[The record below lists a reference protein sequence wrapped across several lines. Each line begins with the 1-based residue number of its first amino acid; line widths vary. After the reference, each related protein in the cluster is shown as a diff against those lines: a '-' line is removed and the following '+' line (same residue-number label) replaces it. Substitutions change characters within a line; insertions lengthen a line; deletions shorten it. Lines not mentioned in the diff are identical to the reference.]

1 MARKELLFGEFPPG
15 SYEKW
20 EEKINSDLK
29 GVPYETLITKTIEGI
44 DIKPFYHKN
53 DINDLKYLASHPD
66 EFPYNRS
73 SKIQLNDWE
82 IQQDIEVNN
91 FGEANKKAL
100 NALNKGASAISFN
113 IADDLKLDE
122 KNFSILLEG
131 IIIDCIQIE
140 FRSPGREEIIFSLLK
155 QEVQK
160 RNFDPQKINGSLNI
174 DSLGDITT
182 NGSKS
187 AKSTVD
193 YLRISELIKSSSS
206 VFPHLRIIGIN
217 GHIFQNAGS
226 SAVQE
231 LGYSLSKIT
240 EYLHN
245 LTEVGLTIDQ
255 ISPYFQLNFAS
266 GPSYFIEIA
275 KIRAARILFA
285 NLVKAYNPK
294 NKDSEKIFIHSNT
307 SEWNQTVYDPYV
319 NMLRGTTESMSAV
332 LGGVNSISILSFD
345 KSFRET
351 TKFSDRIARNTQIIL
366 KEEAHLDK
374 VVDPSAGS
382 YYLESLTNSIA
393 EKAWELF
400 LEIEQADGYFES
412 LKAGHIQSAI
422 HETAGKRD
430 LNIATRKEILL
441 GTNQYPNP
449 NEKIQEDFIKG
460 KAFPKENDS
469 LEFVINPLRKY
480 RGSKAFEELR
490 LRTELSGKI
499 PSVFILSYGNLTWR
513 KSRAGFSNGYFAC
526 AGYEISAQNSFGNI
540 EEGIKAA
547 NNSNAN
553 IVVFC
558 SSDDEYMNISSED
571 IKKINTGIIPVIA
584 GDPKEKLDHFKSIG
598 IQHFIH
604 MKTNILEKLTV
615 FNQLLG
621 IN

>member
-1 MARKELLFGEFPPG
+1 MVKNKQLFSEFPIV
-15 SYEKW
+15 SSEEW
-20 EEKINSDLK
+20 EEKIHSELK
-29 GVPYETLITKTIEGI
+29 GVPFDKLITKTIEGI

-53 DINDLKYLASHPD
+53 DIKDLKYLASLPD

-82 IQQDIEVNN
+82 IQQDIKVTNYS
-91 FGEANKKAL
+91 EANKKAL
-100 NALNKGASAISFN
+100 NALNKGASAISFT
-113 IADDLKLDE
+113 IADNLKLDE

-131 IIIDCIQIE
+131 VFIDCIQIE
-140 FRSPGREEIIFSLLK
+140 FKSPGREETILSLLK

-160 RNFDPQKINGSLNI
+160 RNFDPQKITGSLNI
-174 DSLGDITT
+174 DPLGDITS

-187 AKSTVD
+187 AKSVIE
-193 YLRISELIKSSSS
+193 YVRISELIKSSSS

-217 GHIFQNAGS
+217 GHVFQNAGS

-245 LTEVGLTIDQ
+245 LTEVGLTIDE

-275 KIRAARILFA
+275 KIRAARILYA

-332 LGGVNSISILSFD
+332 LGGVNSISVLSFD

-382 YYLESLTNSIA
+382 YYLESLTDSIA
-393 EKAWELF
+393 EKAWDLF
-400 LEIEQADGYFES
+400 LEIEQTEGYFES

-422 HETAGKRD
+422 YETTGKRD

-449 NEKIQEDFIKG
+449 NEKIHQDFLKE
-460 KAFPKENDS
+460 KAFPKENNS
-469 LEFVINPLRKY
+469 SEFVINPLRKY

-490 LRTELSGKI
+490 LRTELSGKT

-526 AGYEISAQNSFGNI
+526 AGYEISEQNGFETI

-558 SSDDEYMNISSED
+558 SSDDEYMNITLED
-571 IKKINTGIIPVIA
+571 VRKINKGVIPVIA
-584 GDPKEKLDHFKSIG
+584 GDPKENIDHFKSIG